1 MKKFF
6 IIVLCA
12 VSSITLFG
20 QTTLDSLNTKASYCE
35 IVGTQGLFSK
45 KLTINIDYGQETGTF
60 WNPKDTR
67 LKDENGNA
75 IKFNSMIDVLNL
87 MQKEGW
93 DFVNAYA
100 IGDAQHG
107 YVYHWLLK
115 RKNQ

>member
-1 MKKFF
+1 MKKIL
-6 IIVLCA
+6 IIALCV

-20 QTTLDSLNTKASYCE
+20 QTNLDSISSIASYCE

-45 KLTINIDYGQETGTF
+45 KLTINIDYGQETGSF

-67 LKDENGNA
+67 LKDENGKA

-100 IGDAQHG
+100 IGDAKSG

-115 RKNQ
+115 RKIQ

>member
-1 MKKFF
+1 MKKLF
-6 IIVLCA
+6 IIALFV
-12 VSSITLFG
+12 VSSITIFG
-20 QTTLDSLNTKASYCE
+20 QTTLDSLTTRVSYCE

-45 KLTINIDYGQETGTF
+45 KLTINIDYGQETGSF
-60 WNPKDTR
+60 WKPKDTR

-87 MQKEGW
+87 MQNEGW

-100 IGDAQHG
+100 IGDAKSG

-115 RKNQ
+115 RRNQ